1 MRPAEAIIYHLGA
14 TFPLLA
20 GEFHKTYFVWKLVAF
35 ALCLF
40 LSYRDP
46 RRYVWS
52 ALFALGTIPVLSA
65 LIEVDPVSLVMR
77 SYLLWM
83 CAEITFRSLA
93 AEPLA
98 RMRAWWLFGLFLIF
112 VL

>member
-14 TFPLLA
+14 TFPLLT
-20 GEFHKTYFVWKLVAF
+20 GQFHQTYFLWKFVAF
-35 ALCLF
+35 ALCFF

-52 ALFALGTIPVLSA
+52 ILFSLGTIPVLSA
-65 LIEVDPVSLVMR
+65 FTNVDPVSLAMR
-77 SYLLWM
+77 SYLQWM
-83 CAEITFRSLA
+83 CAEISFRSLA
-93 AEPLA
+93 AEPAA
-98 RMRAWWLFGLFLIF
+98 RMPGWWLFSLFLIF